1 MAVRS
6 LGRTLVIANPTAHS
20 GRGAQAAERVR
31 RFFESYDSVTTSY
44 EHRLTTAPGD
54 GETMARGAAGYD
66 TVIALGGDGIIHEVV
81 NGLMQIGSESRP
93 ALAIVPMGSGNDFA
107 RTLNATFN
115 DPEASLRE
123 ILEGSPRTIELGHVE
138 SDVSASAYFME
149 TLSFGL
155 DAAIALDTT
164 DRREANTSQEGETLF
179 ATSGVR
185 IMSQVRGEAS
195 GFPSRVT
202 IDGEEP
208 LELNSIVF
216 ATQNG
221 PTYGGGFS
229 ICPKANPTDGLLD
242 LCFNV
247 RTPNVAHL
255 LGLLALARFGRH
267 TGSNVVRL
275 RTFSS
280 LDVEFTEKEPPC
292 QVDGERMRGR
302 HYHVSVV
309 PSALRVI
316 VPPSCTW

>member
-54 GETMARGAAGYD
+54 GEAMARGAAGYD
-66 TVIALGGDGIIHEVV
+66 TVIALGGDGIIHEVI

-107 RTLNATFN
+107 RTLHATFN

-138 SDVSASAYFME
+138 SDAPASAYFME

-185 IMSQVRGEAS
+185 IMS
-195 GFPSRVT
+195 
-202 IDGEEP
+202 
-208 LELNSIVF
+208 
-216 ATQNG
+216 
-221 PTYGGGFS
+221 
-229 ICPKANPTDGLLD
+229 
-242 LCFNV
+242 
-247 RTPNVAHL
+247 
-255 LGLLALARFGRH
+255 
-267 TGSNVVRL
+267 
-275 RTFSS
+275 
-280 LDVEFTEKEPPC
+280 
-292 QVDGERMRGR
+292 
-302 HYHVSVV
+302 
-309 PSALRVI
+309 
-316 VPPSCTW
+316 